1 MGGARSE
8 DTILRATIDLV
19 AEHGVSGLTV
29 DAVAARAGVGKAT
42 IYRHWGS
49 RARLVHDAV
58 SCMKD
63 PLEEPDTGSLRG
75 DLISLVRQVVKYLR
89 QDDTARVL
97 PSLLDAAVREPE
109 LAELR
114 VESIRHRRSF
124 FERAVQRAVERGELP
139 EDVETQLLIDL
150 VVAPFFYRRL
160 MALSQVRASDVEPVV
175 DAVLRAFS
183 GVPATSR

>member
-8 DTILRATIDLV
+8 DAILRAALDLV
-19 AEHGVSGLTV
+19 AEHGVSGVTV

-49 RARLVHDAV
+49 RARLVHAAI

-63 PLEEPDTGSLRG
+63 PLDEPDTGSLPG
-75 DLISLVRQVVKYLR
+75 DLTLLVRQLVKYLN
-89 QDDTARVL
+89 QEHTARVL
-97 PSLLDAAVREPE
+97 PSLLDAAVRDAE

-114 VESIRHRRSF
+114 LETIQHRRAA
-124 FERAVQRAVERGELP
+124 FERVIQRAIERGELP
-139 EDVETQLLIDL
+139 EDVDAQLLIDL

-160 MALSQVRASDVEPVV
+160 MALSPIRESDVVPVI
-175 DAVLRAFS
+175 DAVLQSFS
-183 GVPATSR
+183 GARATSA

>member
-114 VESIRHRRSF
+114 IESIRHRRSL